1 MSKQNADRSR
11 PRTGT
16 GACPY
21 KPQSSPLEI
30 EPQSPAIAVR
40 PEIRDGGIVR
50 AARESDFSRTGWSRY
65 ERTGGF
71 PMATNDGSRT
81 KKANSSSPDGIEP
94 REVGRRAHGFRNE
107 GNANNPIFDKFPTKF
122 DKFLKNNI
130 PVSSCYKKNKM
141 YNLSVV
147 HSNIATKKYFRFSR
161 IFPQL
166 ARICARGRDGERG
179 SQKPLVWFIGQRMLP
194 PKPPNAA

>member
-30 EPQSPAIAVR
+30 EPQFPAIAVR

-71 PMATNDGSRT
+71 PMPTNDGSRA
-81 KKANSSSPDGIEP
+81 KKANSSSPDGIELC
-94 REVGRRAHGFRNE
+94 EVGRRAHGFRNE

-130 PVSSCYKKNKM
+130 SVSSCYKKKKT

-147 HSNIATKKYFRFSR
+147 HSNIATRKYFRFPR
-161 IFPQL
+161 ISPQL
-166 ARICARGRDGERG
+166 PAFAHAVEMEREALRSRSCG
-179 SQKPLVWFIGQRMLP
+179 S
-194 PKPPNAA
+194 